1 MKIGNEVD
9 TVGIYGNPKSVTG
22 FQIYETP
29 LILGYND
36 RAEIVNHA
44 FEKEGYEIFQNQ
56 ILEDIIVVKKVKKV

>member
-1 MKIGNEVD
+1 M
-9 TVGIYGNPKSVTG
+9 TG

-36 RAEIVNHA
+36 RAEIVNHM

-56 ILEDIIVVKKVKKV
+56 ILEDIIVVKKVQKIV